1 LSDSSSTR
9 DEINDEDAKL
19 LKDILEQTSGINQE
33 KMDKVARFY
42 QSRKAK
48 FQENPLLI
56 YNLLTEAGLSPYR
69 AQAGRHDSESG
80 AVTKIKLIVH
90 SAQNLPNS
98 NYY

>member
-69 AQAGRHDSESG
+69 AQAGSCYPRLTSLPPVQDG
-80 AVTKIKLIVH
+80 ARKF
-90 SAQNLPNS
+90 NLLML
-98 NYY
+98 